1 MNDKSKPKAQ
11 LISELAQLREKVAE
25 LESTEGKY
33 RTLFQN
39 LPVGIFQ
46 STPAG
51 RYRLVNPAFA
61 HMVGFESPEK
71 MLNEVKDISTLYA
84 DPADR
89 EEVKRLFAT
98 QGQLN
103 GHIIRHKR
111 KDGQMRWMAIYAKA
125 NYDNSGKIIYY
136 DGFTLDV
143 TERKRA
149 EEALRESE
157 TRFATIFHASP
168 TAIALTRLRDNQ
180 LIDVNQAWLDLTGY
194 HKEEVIGKRVQDLNL
209 WVNPE
214 NRAQLIKALGE
225 RGPVEKFEFQMRR
238 KSGEAVD
245 LLFSAEVIVLAGG
258 AHMLSMAMDISERKQ
273 AEEMLK
279 LSQAALNKAQ
289 QTAHL
294 GSWTWHIQSN
304 QLEWSDEMYRI
315 FGIDQETFVGDLSDV
330 ISRAIHPDDR
340 AKVEQSNLS
349 VINDG
354 RPQPLEYRVIWP
366 DGSIRMIWAE
376 AGELILDQAG
386 NPAFLTGIAQD
397 VTERKMYREVLRE
410 STERFKAIFFQSPIA
425 IELFDANGLLVE
437 ANPKCLELFGVSDIQ
452 HVKGFK
458 LFDDPN
464 IPITE
469 IEKLKKGQQISF
481 TSEFDFE
488 VVKKQNLYPTSRSG
502 KMFWD
507 VFVKALLDENGSIS
521 GYLVQVQDTT
531 ERKQTEEALLENQ
544 KRYEKAQTMGHVGNW
559 EYDPVTT
566 NFWGSDE
573 AKRIYGFKLNA
584 KDFTTDDVENCI
596 PERERV
602 HQALIDLIEH
612 DKKYDLEF
620 DIITRDK
627 GLRKTIHS
635 IAEVERDVQGNP
647 LKITGVISDIT
658 ERKQAEQTQKQLNRQ
673 LEQQTHQLQMVMDS
687 VPEGVIVINANG
699 RILLANPTSRN
710 HLSVLAGGFE
720 VGDKVQQLGEY
731 PLEALLTHPPE
742 GLWHQISWQNRSFE
756 LIAKPLKGSG
766 EAEGWVI
773 VIRDITIAKEIQER
787 IQQQERL
794 ASVGQLAAGI
804 AHDFNNIMAV
814 ISLYADLSLKDPRL
828 PPDVVRRFNTIKKQ
842 SGHAI
847 DLIQQILDF
856 SRRSV
861 MERLPMDLIPF
872 LKEMRKLFERTLPEA
887 IDFRL
892 SYTENTFV
900 IHGDPTRLQQVIMNL
915 VVNAR
920 DAMPDG
926 GMIQIDLE
934 RIKPDKFGTGM
945 LDLARTLKQNGQ
957 PPDWVRLTI
966 QDTGTGIPAAVLPHI
981 FEPFYT
987 TKEPGKGTG
996 LGLAQV
1002 FGIIEQHDGRID
1014 VLTEVGKGSTFI
1026 ITLPLLEA
1034 NGSTNEMTTIEN
1046 LPYGHGET
1054 ILVVEDNLE
1063 IQQVMRV
1070 SLEELNYSPQ
1080 IASNGLEALDILV
1093 KRGNEIALVLT
1104 DLIMPKMGGKM
1115 LVQTMHQKGITTKV
1129 IIMTGHPMGDEKKT
1143 IMALG
1148 VFDWLDKPPR
1158 LEKLAQV
1165 VARALEKA

>member
-1 MNDKSKPKAQ
+1 MNDKSKTKAQ

-25 LESTEGKY
+25 LESTGSKY
-33 RTLFQN
+33 HNLFEN

-61 HMVGFESPEK
+61 HMVGFASPEE
-71 MLNEVKDISTLYA
+71 MLNEVKNISTLYA

-89 EEVKRLFAT
+89 EEVKRLFAA

-111 KDGQMRWMAIYAKA
+111 QDGQMRWMAIYAKA
-125 NYDNSGKIIYY
+125 VFDDSGAIIYY
-136 DGFTLDV
+136 DGFTLDITESKQAEEKITASEV
-143 TERKRA
+143 RYRRLFESAQDAILILDAASGTIIDANPFVENLLEYPIDGLLGNQLWQISPFKDIVYNKAKYRELQKKKYVRYENLPLQTQLGKAINVEFVSNAYQVDGTEIIQCNIRDITERKQA

-168 TAIALTRLRDNQ
+168 TAIALTRLQDNQ

-194 HKEEVIGKRVQDLNL
+194 HKEEAIGKNVQDLNL
-209 WVNPE
+209 WINPE
-214 NRAQLIKALGE
+214 DRGQLIQALSE
-225 RGPVEKFEFQMRR
+225 RGTIEKFEFQLRR
-238 KSGEAVD
+238 KSGEAAD
-245 LLFSAEVIVLAGG
+245 LLFSAEMIVLAGETY
-258 AHMLSMAMDISERKQ
+258 MLSMAVDISERKQ

-289 QTAHL
+289 QVAHL
-294 GSWTWHIQSN
+294 GSWKWHIQSN

-315 FGIDQETFVGDLSDV
+315 FGIDQETFSGDLSDV
-330 ISRAIHPDDR
+330 ISRAIHPNDR
-340 AKVEQSNLS
+340 AKVEQSNLAI
-349 VINDG
+349 INDSQ
-354 RPQPLEYRVIWP
+354 PQPLEYRVIWP
-366 DGSIRMIWAE
+366 DGSIRVVWAE

-397 VTERKMYREVLRE
+397 ITERRMYREALRE

-437 ANPKCLELFGVSDIQ
+437 SNPKCLELFGVSDIQ
-452 HVKGFK
+452 HVKGFN

-488 VVKKQNLYPTSRSG
+488 AVKKKNLYPTSKSG
-502 KMFWD
+502 KMFWE
-507 VFVKALLDENGSIS
+507 VFVKTLLNENGVIS
-521 GYLVQVQDTT
+521 GYLVQVQDITQ
-531 ERKQTEEALLENQ
+531 RKQSERLEKQ
-544 KRYEKAQTMGHVGNW
+544 MT
-559 EYDPVTT
+559 
-566 NFWGSDE
+566 
-573 AKRIYGFKLNA
+573 
-584 KDFTTDDVENCI
+584 
-596 PERERV
+596 
-602 HQALIDLIEH
+602 
-612 DKKYDLEF
+612 
-620 DIITRDK
+620 
-627 GLRKTIHS
+627 LR
-635 IAEVERDVQGNP
+635 
-647 LKITGVISDIT
+647 
-658 ERKQAEQTQKQLNRQ
+658 
-673 LEQQTHQLQMVMDS
+673 LEQQAHQLQLVMDS

-699 RILLANPTSRN
+699 HILLANPTAYN
-710 HLSVLAGGFE
+710 DLSILAGGIE
-720 VGDKVQQLGEY
+720 IGDRVQQLGEQ
-731 PLEALLTHPPE
+731 PLEALLTRPPE
-742 GLWHQISWQNRSFE
+742 GLWHQISWQNQSFE
-756 LIAKPLKGSG
+756 LIAKPLQGSG
-766 EAEGWVI
+766 AAEGWVI

-804 AHDFNNIMAV
+804 AHDFSNIMAV
-814 ISLYADLSLKDPRL
+814 ISLYADLALKDPRL
-828 PPDVVRRFNTIKKQ
+828 SPDMARRFNTIKKQ
-842 SGHAI
+842 SSHAV

-861 MERLPMDLIPF
+861 MERLPMDLIPL
-872 LKEMRKLFERTLPEA
+872 LKEMGKLFERTLPET

-892 SYTENTFV
+892 GYTENNFM
-900 IHGDPTRLQQVIMNL
+900 INGDPTRLQQVIMNL

-934 RIKPDKFGTGM
+934 RKKPDKFGAGM

-966 QDTGTGIPAAVLPHI
+966 QDTGTGIPADVLPHI

-1002 FGIIEQHDGRID
+1002 SGIIEQHDGEID
-1014 VLTEVGKGSTFI
+1014 VLTKVGEGSTFI
-1026 ITLPLLEA
+1026 VYLPLLET
-1034 NGSTNEMTTIEN
+1034 NSLTNEMTAVED
-1046 LPYGHGET
+1046 LPLGHGET
-1054 ILVVEDNLE
+1054 ILIVEDNFE
-1063 IQQVMRV
+1063 IQQVMRI

-1104 DLIMPKMGGKM
+1104 DLIMPKIGGKM

-1129 IIMTGHPMGDEKKT
+1129 IIMTGHPMGNEKKT